1 MAIETQE
8 DGRRFRLRRKLLPHL
23 PRVGLRN
30 LKTALAA
37 TLCAILY
44 AIVGRNPTFACIGAI
59 FGMGADMNDS
69 WESGANRLIGTVL
82 GGVLGLGLFWVYLQ
96 LPHPVAQKWA
106 ILPLLSWG
114 LWCSFSAGSCS
125 AGRVPSD
132 RGVWCCASSSSIHR
146 IRAMCP
152 TPSNVWWIPALAYWW
167 HWPSTYSSPG
177 SGWTAGEE
185 GMEWRL
191 QRNLVAYRKE
201 TPVRGNVH
209 IGYPRPWRAMFYN
222 CKLFLN
228 PLEIFHTQR
237 FVPVGNK

>member
-106 ILPLLSWG
+106 ILPLLFLGIVVLIFCGQLFRWPG
-114 LWCSFSAGSCS
+114 AIRPG
-125 AGRVPSD
+125 
-132 RGVWCCASSSSIHR
+132 GVVLCI
-146 IRAMCP
+146 ILFN
-152 TPSNVWWIPALAYWW
+152 TPDQGYVSYALQRMVDTGVGVLVALAVNLLLSRERLDRWR
-167 HWPSTYSSPG
+167 G
-177 SGWTAGEE
+177 RD
-185 GMEWRL
+185 GMEASEESGG
-191 QRNLVAYRKE
+191 VS
-201 TPVRGNVH
+201 
-209 IGYPRPWRAMFYN
+209 
-222 CKLFLN
+222 
-228 PLEIFHTQR
+228 
-237 FVPVGNK
+237 